1 MKFPTFGN
9 VNGHM
14 EPDPIFKL
22 VLKVLE
28 FEKIVKI
35 ETIAL
40 NFWKIGLKPRSKE
53 PTNFF
58 KMSKQ
63 ELKVL
68 SKMKNW
74 TLV

>member
-40 NFWKIGLKPRSKE
+40 NF
-53 PTNFF
+53 
-58 KMSKQ
+58 
-63 ELKVL
+63 
-68 SKMKNW
+68 
-74 TLV
+74 

>member
-14 EPDPIFKL
+14 ELDPVFKL
-22 VLKVLE
+22 GLKVLE

-35 ETIAL
+35 ETIGL
-40 NFWKIGLKPRSKE
+40 EFWKIGLKPAPQE

-58 KMSKQ
+58 
-63 ELKVL
+63 
-68 SKMKNW
+68 
-74 TLV
+74 